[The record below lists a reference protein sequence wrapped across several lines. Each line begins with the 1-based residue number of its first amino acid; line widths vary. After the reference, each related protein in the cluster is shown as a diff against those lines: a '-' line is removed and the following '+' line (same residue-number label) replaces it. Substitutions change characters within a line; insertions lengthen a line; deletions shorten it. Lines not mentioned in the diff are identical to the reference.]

1 MSIVSRSLLLAV
13 ILIAA
18 LCISPVVAVATESC
32 AWASVNDIEFA
43 DYLSGAEGNVKN
55 APAIHALIADLRALA
70 DRSFYTYSEASSGS
84 FLASDG
90 TILAAN
96 QPRVQA
102 VWQQQ
107 QWYAF
112 GIDREQAIEWTD
124 DQGVLHID
132 YFDEQVTLHIA
143 THPAQPDKAYWFLT
157 PEFNA
162 GNDHPNCG
170 AFETDL
176 QTARDWMD
184 RVSSIPL
191 TIR

>member
-1 MSIVSRSLLLAV
+1 MSIVSRSLLIIA
-13 ILIAA
+13 ILIAT
-18 LCISPVVAVATESC
+18 LYLPPAVATAADSC
-32 AWASVNDIEFA
+32 AWQTVNDIEFI

-55 APAIHALIADLRALA
+55 ASAIHTLVADLRALA
-70 DRSFYTYSEASSGS
+70 KRSFYTYSDASGGS

-90 TILAAN
+90 MILAAN
-96 QPRVQA
+96 QPRVKA
-102 VWQQQ
+102 AWQQQ

-112 GIDREQAIEWTD
+112 GIDRERALEWTD

-132 YFDEQVTLHIA
+132 YFDEQFTLHIA
-143 THPAQPDKAYWFLT
+143 THPAQPEKAYWFIT

-170 AFETDL
+170 AFETDW
-176 QTARDWMD
+176 QTARAWID